1 MRELI
6 NDKIRTSS
14 DVRFPL
20 YDKAE
25 KLGVFTAEKGWLI
38 SAPTATGK
46 SHIGI
51 EVIKRN
57 LPKKPRMET
66 FLYLVSYKALAE
78 EIYAKL
84 KKELPPETR
93 INIKTGDYDR
103 PFIPTETDVL
113 VATYE
118 SIDGM
123 IQQGIEF
130 YPSIVV
136 ADEIS
141 IISDD
146 HRGAKIES
154 LISYLA
160 KFKSGTK
167 LYALSAVLSAPE
179 RIAKWLG
186 TELLLGNE
194 EDRPVKLE
202 IKCLLIPKGKKIAT
216 IRKLIKN
223 GLSQGNFLI
232 FCETKREV
240 EKLCSELKNIVAASM
255 TSREIRE
262 VKELAIQLK
271 NEFPYLVDIP
281 ELITKGV
288 AYHHADLEVDLRNRI
303 EEAFRQKKIKVV
315 VATTTLSAGVNLPA
329 RFVIVRDV
337 TRHEA
342 GRRKL
347 LPISEM
353 VNMLGRAGR
362 PGHDKLGTGYFFVPK
377 EKANQRSYKEFISK
391 VKKCKVEELNSQI
404 PKSMTNVLHF
414 ILATAA
420 RFKGITRDDLISV
433 YNTTLWGFEHPLK
446 GPFLSSEKLTSRIRE
461 VLKPPRG
468 GVKIDQTSI
477 RIAGNVLYAKGGSK
491 QYEITISE
499 EKCTCECP
507 AFTYRGGICKHIRQ
521 LQYDAI
527 IGDIGKKNPEAKTIA
542 IASFKSTG
550 LKRDPMYM
558 LSVGVD
564 LLLNWKF
571 LEEKNGKLLITRD
584 GRQALVNYLLEM
596 EHVRLLRDRIKKG
609 ETVKNEEDIIR
620 WAIEDYTIPEDETT
634 RSGLPEVL
642 AQAIWKHIKNQPY
655 KQILPKRWIKPFLDA
670 KDKLNQIFNAY
681 LAFCPKENKMLA
693 QLIRTARRRVHYGCT
708 KELLPLMVLDI
719 EEINDVLKAEKLFQ
733 NGIKNV
739 KDLSRVDHEEL
750 SELFEI
756 SQDEARKAVQ
766 RAKNIV
772 KLVSEFSGDRAQLGI
787 LAART
792 GVKVDALLDYL
803 LPKEMA
809 ERLRY

>member
-1 MRELI
+1 
-6 NDKIRTSS
+6 
-14 DVRFPL
+14 
-20 YDKAE
+20 
-25 KLGVFTAEKGWLI
+25 
-38 SAPTATGK
+38 
-46 SHIGI
+46 
-51 EVIKRN
+51 
-57 LPKKPRMET
+57 
-66 FLYLVSYKALAE
+66 
-78 EIYAKL
+78 
-84 KKELPPETR
+84 
-93 INIKTGDYDR
+93 
-103 PFIPTETDVL
+103 
-113 VATYE
+113 
-118 SIDGM
+118 
-123 IQQGIEF
+123 
-130 YPSIVV
+130 
-136 ADEIS
+136 
-141 IISDD
+141 
-146 HRGAKIES
+146 
-154 LISYLA
+154 
-160 KFKSGTK
+160 
-167 LYALSAVLSAPE
+167 
-179 RIAKWLG
+179 
-186 TELLLGNE
+186 
-194 EDRPVKLE
+194 
-202 IKCLLIPKGKKIAT
+202 
-216 IRKLIKN
+216 
-223 GLSQGNFLI
+223 
-232 FCETKREV
+232 
-240 EKLCSELKNIVAASM
+240 
-255 TSREIRE
+255 
-262 VKELAIQLK
+262 
-271 NEFPYLVDIP
+271 
-281 ELITKGV
+281 
-288 AYHHADLEVDLRNRI
+288 
-303 EEAFRQKKIKVV
+303 
-315 VATTTLSAGVNLPA
+315 
-329 RFVIVRDV
+329 
-337 TRHEA
+337 
-342 GRRKL
+342 
-347 LPISEM
+347 
-353 VNMLGRAGR
+353 
-362 PGHDKLGTGYFFVPK
+362 
-377 EKANQRSYKEFISK
+377 
-391 VKKCKVEELNSQI
+391 
-404 PKSMTNVLHF
+404 MTNVLHF

-446 GPFLSSEKLTSRIRE
+446 RPFLSSEKLTSRIRE

-693 QLIRTARRRVHYGCT
+693 QLIRTARRRVHYGCI

-739 KDLSRVDHEEL
+739 NDLSRVYYEEL
-750 SELFEI
+750 SELLKI

-766 RAKNIV
+766 KAKNIV